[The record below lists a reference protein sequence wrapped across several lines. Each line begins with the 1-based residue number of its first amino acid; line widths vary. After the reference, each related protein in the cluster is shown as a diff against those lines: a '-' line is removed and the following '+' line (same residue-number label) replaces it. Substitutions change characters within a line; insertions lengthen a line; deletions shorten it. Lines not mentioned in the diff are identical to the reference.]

1 MYTLYHM
8 EQQPTKTKTEEKIRP
23 LTEVKDQ
30 EARFFIEQAGKT
42 YTNPGYEYMGSI
54 AVHAFVSKFGNSVE
68 FVTQSLVGTLP
79 EQAGI
84 EMSKACVE
92 AVMRAYGR
100 EPPRKRK

>member
-1 MYTLYHM
+1 M

-23 LTEVKDQ
+23 LTEGRDQ
-30 EARFFIEQAGKT
+30 EARFLVEQAGRT
-42 YTNPGYEYMGSI
+42 YTSAGHEYMGSI
-54 AVHAFVSKFGNSVE
+54 AVHAYVSKFGSGVE
-68 FVTQSLVGTLP
+68 FVTQSLIGTLP